1 MIQHFL
7 THVVI
12 LSLPN
17 LVFVFIFRHI
27 LVFVFVFV
35 FVFLTLFTLSLP
47 DLVALASPE
56 PELPTLHLDLSC
68 DPLEV
73 TNLNI

>member
-17 LVFVFIFRHI
+17 LVFVFIFRH
-27 LVFVFVFV
+27 LFVFIFV
-35 FVFLTLFTLSLP
+35 FITVVSLSLP